1 MGTAALQ
8 HVIQSVGLE
17 THEAKLYL
25 IGLKLGSAPASAY
38 AAIAKINRITTYNH
52 LEDLVKR
59 GTFSAVKKAR
69 GKWYEPVSPEKLGIE
84 ARKNTESLERVM
96 PDLRALMGTHHR
108 TPRVQ
113 YYEGAEGIRQV
124 YDDTLTAESE
134 LLNYANSQIV
144 RSFWKEYD
152 REYVKQRVKKGI
164 YLKGIAP
171 DDEAGRKVQGENKK
185 NLREIRLVS
194 AEEFP
199 INNEINIYDNKVA
212 IVSFSED
219 ESELF
224 GVIIESKEVAETQK
238 QIFKMAWR
246 YAALGE
252 GARHKDPAHKRKK
265 TEKRTGEKLPKL
277 EPRAREDQLNMF

>member
-17 THEAKLYL
+17 THEANLYL
-25 IGLKLGSAPASAY
+25 IGLKLGAAPASAY
-38 AAIAKINRITTYNH
+38 AEAAKFNRITTYNH
-52 LEDLVKR
+52 LENLVKR
-59 GTFSAVKKAR
+59 GVFSATKKPR
-69 GKWYEPVSPEKLGIE
+69 GKWYEPISPEKLGIE
-84 ARKNTESLERVM
+84 ARKNVESLERVM

-108 TPRVQ
+108 TPRVR
-113 YYEGAEGIRQV
+113 YYEGADGIRQV
-124 YDDTLTAESE
+124 YEDTLTAESE

-152 REYVKQRVKKGI
+152 KEYVKQRVKKGI

-171 DDEAGRKVQGENKK
+171 DDEAGRKVQGESKK

-194 AEEFP
+194 ADEFP

-212 IVSFSED
+212 IVSFSEE
-219 ESELF
+219 ESQLF
-224 GVIIESKEVAETQK
+224 GVIIESVEVAETQK

-246 YAALGE
+246 YTALGE
-252 GARHKDPAHKRKK
+252 GARHKDPERKRRKAA
-265 TEKRTGEKLPKL
+265 EKAAENT
-277 EPRAREDQLNMF
+277 